1 MNGLPQMTGNPLS
14 PPPAQP
20 GLAREVG
27 LREATALNMIDMIG
41 VGPFITIPLI
51 IHAMHGPQAMLGWVL
66 GALLAMCDG
75 LVWAELGASMPQ
87 AGGSYQYLKESY
99 GAKKLGR
106 LMSFLFV
113 WQLIFSAPLSIA
125 SGCLGIARYAEF
137 VWPALSH
144 VFVDRTVGLGLG
156 FLGSLEFRVFIT
168 NGTFVAMASCLLA
181 LALLYRRISVIGQF
195 ARYLSVGVLG
205 AILLVIVAGLSHF
218 SAAKAFTFPPGAFH
232 FSAGFISGLG
242 AAMLVATYD
251 YWGYYNVCFL
261 GAEIKQPQRNIPR
274 AIVISILIVGA
285 LYLVMNVSILG
296 VLPWQELDQVGA
308 NESRYYIAS
317 TLLERTFGSWWGMF
331 GAFLI
336 MWTAFAS
343 VFSLMLGYSR
353 VPYAAA
359 QDGNFFRAYAKLHP
373 KHQFPH
379 RSLLTLGIVTT
390 AFCMLRLQDVIAA
403 LVVIRIMVQFLMQV
417 FGLLLL
423 RARRPDFPRPFR
435 MYLYPIPALLAAL
448 GFIYILYAR
457 PTLKEIRFGVVIA
470 LVGLIIFLVRSWGRK
485 EWPFS
490 GQPAHDPVGEAV
502 Q

>member
-1 MNGLPQMTGNPLS
+1 MTDAPQS
-14 PPPAQP
+14 PVP

-27 LREATALNMIDMIG
+27 LREATALNIIDMIG
-41 VGPFITIPLI
+41 VGPFVTIPLI

-66 GALLAMCDG
+66 GAGLAMCDG

-99 GAKKLGR
+99 GAKRLGR

-125 SGCLGIARYAEF
+125 SGCLGIARYAEY
-137 VWPALSH
+137 VWPSLSH
-144 VFVDRTVGLGLG
+144 VLVERTVSLGLWG
-156 FLGSLEFRVFIT
+156 LGSLEFRLFIT
-168 NGTFVAMASCLLA
+168 HGTFLAMASCLLA
-181 LALLYRRISVIGQF
+181 LWLLYRRVSVIGQL

-205 AILLVIVAGLSHF
+205 AILLVIVAGLTHF
-218 SAAKAFTFPPGAFH
+218 NPARAFTFAPGAFN
-232 FSAGFISGLG
+232 FSSGFITGLG

-261 GAEIKQPQRNIPR
+261 GAEIKRPERNIPR
-274 AIVISILIVGA
+274 AILISIVA
-285 LYLVMNVSILG
+285 VATLYLLMNISILG
-296 VLPWQELDQVGA
+296 VLPWQELDQA
-308 NESRYYIAS
+308 AASESRFYVAS
-317 TLLERTFGSWWGMF
+317 TLLQRTFGTWWGMF

-359 QDGNFFRAYAKLHP
+359 QDGNFFRPYAKLHP
-373 KHQFPH
+373 KNQFPH
-379 RSLLTLGIVTT
+379 RSLLTLGIVATL
-390 AFCMLRLQDVIAA
+390 FCMLRLQDVIAA

-417 FGLLLL
+417 IGLLLL
-423 RARRPDFPRPFR
+423 RARRPDFARPFR
-435 MYLYPIPALLAAL
+435 MYFYPIPAVLAAL

-457 PTLKEIRFGVVIA
+457 PNLKEIKFGIGIA
-470 LVGLIIFLVRSWGRK
+470 FVGIILFLARSWQRK

-490 GQPAHDPVGEAV
+490 RGPAHDPVGEAV

>member
-1 MNGLPQMTGNPLS
+1 MSLPL
-14 PPPAQP
+14 PPMQLQP
-20 GLAREVG
+20 TLAREIR

-51 IHAMHGPQAMLGWVL
+51 IHAMHGPQAMLGWLL

-99 GAKKLGR
+99 GAQKLGR
-106 LMSFLFV
+106 MMSFLFV

-125 SGCLGIARYAEF
+125 SGCLGIARYGEY
-137 VWPALSH
+137 VWPSLSRVLLDRSVSLGVPHLGALDFH
-144 VFVDRTVGLGLG
+144 VFISR
-156 FLGSLEFRVFIT
+156 
-168 NGTFVAMASCLLA
+168 GTFLAMGSCLLA
-181 LALLYRRISVIGQF
+181 LVLLYRRISVIGQM

-218 SAAKAFTFPPGAFH
+218 NAARAFSFPAGAFH
-232 FSAGFISGLG
+232 FGSAFITGLG
-242 AAMLVATYD
+242 SAMLLATYD

-261 GAEIKQPQRNIPR
+261 GGEIKQPERNIPR
-274 AIVISILIVGA
+274 AILYSIGIVA
-285 LYLVMNVSILG
+285 VLYLVMNVSILG
-296 VLPWQELDQVGA
+296 VMPWQELDQVGA
-308 NESRYYIAS
+308 QESRYYIAS
-317 TLLERTFGSWWGMF
+317 TLLQRTFGNWAGMF
-331 GAFLI
+331 GTFLI

-359 QDGNFFRAYAKLHP
+359 RDGNYFRAYGKLHP
-373 KHQFPH
+373 RHGFPH
-379 RSLLTLGIVTT
+379 VSLLTLAVVTT
-390 AFCMLRLQDVIAA
+390 LFCMFPLKDVLAS

-423 RARRPDFPRPFR
+423 RARHPAFPRPFR

-457 PTLKEIRFGVVIA
+457 PSLKAIKFGAVIA
-470 LVGLIIFLVRSWGRK
+470 VLGIVIFLGRSLRRK

-490 GQPAHDPVGEAV
+490 GLPAHDPVGEAV

>member
-1 MNGLPQMTGNPLS
+1 MN
-14 PPPAQP
+14 PPPKQSL

-75 LVWAELGASMPQ
+75 LVWAELGASMPR

-99 GAKKLGR
+99 GAQKLGR

-125 SGCLGIARYAEF
+125 SGCLGIARYAEY
-137 VWPALSH
+137 VSPRLAH
-144 VFVDRTVGLGLG
+144 VLVERTVSLG
-156 FLGSLEFRVFIT
+156 FPHLGALEFRLFI
-168 NGTFVAMASCLLA
+168 NGGTFVAMGCCLLA
-181 LALLYRRISVIGQF
+181 LVLLYRRISIIGQL

-205 AILLVIVAGLSHF
+205 AILLVIVAGVTHF
-218 SAAKAFTFPPGAFH
+218 DAARAFTFPPGAFRL
-232 FSAGFISGLG
+232 SGGFFLGLG
-242 AAMLVATYD
+242 SAMLLATYD
-251 YWGYYNVCFL
+251 YWGYYNVGFL
-261 GAEIKQPQRNIPR
+261 GGEIRQPERNIPR
-274 AIVISILIVGA
+274 AILYSILIVGF
-285 LYLVMNVSILG
+285 LYLVMNTSILG
-296 VLPWQELDQVGA
+296 VMPWQELDQIGQ

-317 TLLERTFGSWWGMF
+317 TMLQRTFGSWMGLF
-331 GAFLI
+331 GTFLI

-359 QDGNFFRAYAKLHP
+359 IDNNFFPAYAKLHP
-373 KHQFPH
+373 RHQFPH
-379 RSLLTLGIVTT
+379 RSLLTLALVTIC
-390 AFCMLRLQDVIAA
+390 FCMLRLTDVLAA
-403 LVVIRIMVQFLMQV
+403 LVVIRIMVQFLLQV
-417 FGLLLL
+417 FGLMLL

-435 MYLYPIPALLAAL
+435 MYLYPVPAVLAAL
-448 GFIYILYAR
+448 GFIYILFTR
-457 PTLKEIRFGVVIA
+457 PSWKEIRFGAIIA
-470 LVGLIIFLVRSWGRK
+470 LLGIIVFVVRSWMRK

-490 GQPAHDPVGEAV
+490 GQPAHDTVEEAV

>member
-1 MNGLPQMTGNPLS
+1 MTEIPQS
-14 PPPAQP
+14 PVP
-20 GLAREVG
+20 GLAREVN
-27 LREATALNMIDMIG
+27 LREATALNIIDMIG
-41 VGPFITIPLI
+41 VGPFVTIPLI
-51 IHAMHGPQAMLGWVL
+51 IHAMHGPQAMLGWIL
-66 GALLAMCDG
+66 GAGLAMCDG

-87 AGGSYQYLKESY
+87 AGGSYQYLRESY
-99 GAKKLGR
+99 GANRLGK

-125 SGCLGIARYAEF
+125 SGCLGIARYAEY
-137 VWPALSH
+137 VWPSLGH
-144 VFVDRTVGLGLG
+144 VFAERTVSLGLG
-156 FLGSLEFRVFIT
+156 FLGSLEFRLFIT

-181 LALLYRRISVIGQF
+181 LVLLYRRISVIGQF

-218 SAAKAFTFPPGAFH
+218 NAARAFTFPPGAFN
-232 FSAGFISGLG
+232 FSSGFITGLG

-261 GAEIKQPQRNIPR
+261 GAEIKKPERNIPR
-274 AIVISILIVGA
+274 AILLSIVIVST

-317 TLLERTFGSWWGMF
+317 TLLQRTFGTWWGMF

-390 AFCMLRLQDVIAA
+390 AFCMLRLQDLIAA

-423 RARRPDFPRPFR
+423 RARQPNFPRPFR

-448 GFIYILYAR
+448 GFVYILYAR
-457 PTLKEIRFGVVIA
+457 PTLKEIRFGAVIA
-470 LVGLIIFLVRSWGRK
+470 LAGLIIFMARAWRRK

-490 GQPAHDPVGEAV
+490 GLPAHDPAAETV

>member
-1 MNGLPQMTGNPLS
+1 MTEVPQST
-14 PPPAQP
+14 QP
-20 GLAREVG
+20 QLAREINLG
-27 LREATALNMIDMIG
+27 QATALNIIDMIG
-41 VGPFITIPLI
+41 VGPFVTIPLI

-66 GALLAMCDG
+66 GAGLAMCDG

-99 GAKKLGR
+99 GAQRLGK

-125 SGCLGIARYAEF
+125 SGCLGIARYAEY
-137 VWPALSH
+137 VWPSLGH
-144 VFVDRTVGLGLG
+144 VFAERTVSLGLG
-156 FLGSLEFRVFIT
+156 FLGSLEFRLFIT

-181 LALLYRRISVIGQF
+181 LVLLYRRISIIGQF

-205 AILLVIVAGLSHF
+205 AILLVIAAGLSHF
-218 SAAKAFTFPPGAFH
+218 NAARAFSFPAGAFN
-232 FSAGFISGLG
+232 FSSGFITGLG
-242 AAMLVATYD
+242 AAMLIATYD

-261 GAEIKQPQRNIPR
+261 GAEIKKPERNIPR
-274 AIVISILIVGA
+274 AILLSIVIVGV
-285 LYLVMNVSILG
+285 LYLVMNISILG

-317 TLLERTFGSWWGMF
+317 TLLQRTFGTWWGMF

-359 QDGNFFRAYAKLHP
+359 TDGNFFRAYAKLHP

-379 RSLLTLGIVTT
+379 RSLLTLGLVTT
-390 AFCMLRLQDVIAA
+390 AFCMLRLQDLIAA

-448 GFIYILYAR
+448 GFVYILYAR
-457 PTLKEIRFGVVIA
+457 PTFREIRLGAVIA
-470 LVGLIIFLVRSWGRK
+470 LVGLIIFMFRSWRRK

-490 GQPAHDPVGEAV
+490 GLPAHDPAV
-502 Q
+502 ETVQ

>member
-1 MNGLPQMTGNPLS
+1 MIEIPQS
-14 PPPAQP
+14 PPQ
-20 GLAREVG
+20 GLARDVG
-27 LREATALNMIDMIG
+27 FREATALNIIDMIG
-41 VGPFITIPLI
+41 VGPFVTIPLI
-51 IHAMHGPQAMLGWVL
+51 IHAMHGPQAMLGWIL

-125 SGCLGIARYAEF
+125 SGCLGIARYAEY
-137 VWPALSH
+137 VWPSLSH
-144 VFVDRTVGLGLG
+144 VFVDRTLALKLG
-156 FLGSLEFRVFIT
+156 FLGAVEFRVFIT
-168 NGTFVAMASCLLA
+168 NGTFVAMASCLFA
-181 LALLYRRISVIGQF
+181 LWLLYRRVSVIGQL

-218 SAAKAFTFPPGAFH
+218 NTARAFSFPAGAFE
-232 FSAGFISGLG
+232 FSSGFITGLG
-242 AAMLVATYD
+242 AAMLLATYD

-261 GAEIKQPQRNIPR
+261 GAEIRQPERNIPR
-274 AIVISILIVGA
+274 AILLSIIVVGA
-285 LYLVMNVSILG
+285 LYLVMNISILG
-296 VLPWQELDQVGA
+296 VLPWQELDQIGA
-308 NESRYYIAS
+308 HEARYYIAS
-317 TLLERTFGSWWGMF
+317 TLLQRTFGNWWGMF
-331 GAFLI
+331 GTFLI

-359 QDGNFFRAYAKLHP
+359 EDGNFFRFYAKVHP
-373 KHQFPH
+373 RLQFPH

-390 AFCMLRLQDVIAA
+390 LFCVLRLQDLIAA

-423 RARRPDFPRPFR
+423 RSRRPGFLRPFR
-435 MYLYPIPALLAAL
+435 MYFYPLPALLAAL

-457 PTLKEIRFGVVIA
+457 PNLREIRFGAVIA
-470 LVGLIIFLVRSWGRK
+470 LVGIVLFVLRSWRRG